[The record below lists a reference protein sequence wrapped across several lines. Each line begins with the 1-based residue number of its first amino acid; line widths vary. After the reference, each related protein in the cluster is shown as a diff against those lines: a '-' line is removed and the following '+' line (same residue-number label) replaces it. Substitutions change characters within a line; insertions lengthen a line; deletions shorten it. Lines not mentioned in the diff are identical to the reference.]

1 MNSNEKLITTFYTAF
16 QNKDWQTMQSC
27 YHDEI
32 IFNDPVF
39 TNLKGKHAKAMW
51 HMLISSGKDLTLLF
65 TAVKADERIGSCSWE
80 AFYTFSRTGRKVHNV
95 IEAKFE
101 FKDGKIIRHTD
112 SFDLWKW
119 SRMALGLSGILL
131 GWNALI
137 RNKVRT
143 TAKSSLDKFRT
154 LHAAYLD

>member
-1 MNSNEKLITTFYTAF
+1 MNSNEKLITTFYSAF
-16 QNKDWQTMQSC
+16 QNKNWQTMQSC
-27 YHDEI
+27 YHDDI

-39 TNLKGKHAKAMW
+39 MNLKGKEAKAMW
-51 HMLISSGKDLTLLF
+51 HMLISSGKDLTLIF
-65 TAVKADERIGSCSWE
+65 TSVKADERIGSCSWE

-119 SRMALGLSGILL
+119 SGMALGLSGILL
-131 GWNALI
+131 GWSSVI
-137 RNKVRT
+137 RNKVQG
-143 TAKSSLDKFRT
+143 TAKASLDKFRSVN
-154 LHAAYLD
+154 AVYLD

>member
-1 MNSNEKLITTFYTAF
+1 MNSNEKLIATFYTAF

-27 YHDEI
+27 YHNEV

-39 TNLKGKHAKAMW
+39 TNLTGKEAKAMW
-51 HMLISSGKDLTLLF
+51 HMLVSSGKDLTLLF
-65 TAVKADERIGSCSWE
+65 TAVKADERVGSCSWE

-119 SRMALGLSGILL
+119 SRMALGISGMLL
-131 GWNALI
+131 GWSSVI
-137 RNKVRT
+137 RNKVRV
-143 TAKSSLDKFRT
+143 TAKTSLDKFKAQHT
-154 LHAAYLD
+154 VYLD

>member
-1 MNSNEKLITTFYTAF
+1 
-16 QNKDWQTMQSC
+16 MQDC
-27 YHDEI
+27 YHDDI

-39 TNLKGKHAKAMW
+39 SNLKGKEAKAMW
-51 HMLISSGKDLTLLF
+51 HMLVNSGKDLTLLF

-101 FKDGKIIRHTD
+101 FKDGKIFRHTD

-119 SRMALGLSGILL
+119 TRMALGISGMLL
-131 GWNALI
+131 GWSPVV
-137 RNKVRT
+137 RNKVKA
-143 TAKSSLDKFRT
+143 TAKASLDKFKAQNT
-154 LHAAYLD
+154 VYVD